1 MFGSVGVGW
10 SIAGAVGSAVIGVI
24 PSCNV
29 SESGEVTVTYG
40 QHHLLVEGV
49 QFEGD
54 LVSGDRLDIIMN
66 PEGDTRARCDHMG
79 GRLELHL
86 PDAVDEVGQVA
97 REVCAEVDF

>member
-1 MFGSVGVGW
+1 
-10 SIAGAVGSAVIGVI
+10 
-24 PSCNV
+24 
-29 SESGEVTVTYG
+29 
-40 QHHLLVEGV
+40 
-49 QFEGD
+49 
-54 LVSGDRLDIIMN
+54 VSGDRLDIIMN